1 MGFDKVVKIVFACMN
16 DYLDFN
22 IFWALFC
29 LLMLVIS
36 LGLNTSGAPGNWIML
51 GLASLYSWLMP
62 NESPY
67 GFGIFVI
74 LIILILAI
82 IGEILEFITSAI
94 STKKAGGTKRGMW
107 FSVIGSI
114 IGSFAGIFVGIPI
127 PIIGSLIAALLF
139 SGVGALLGAYYGEK
153 VEGKNNQEA
162 WKVGV
167 SSFTGRI
174 LGSLFKI
181 ICGFIALIC
190 MSIAM
195 VV

>member
-1 MGFDKVVKIVFACMN
+1 MMQGYLTYDLIWAIICLSLLIVS
-16 DYLDFN
+16 
-22 IFWALFC
+22 
-29 LLMLVIS
+29 LV
-36 LGLNTSGAPGNWIML
+36 LNLSGVPGNWIMV
-51 GLASLYSWLMP
+51 GIAIFYSWLMP
-62 NESPY
+62 SHSPY
-67 GFGIFVI
+67 DFGLIVI
-74 LIILILAI
+74 VMVLLLATL
-82 IGEILEFITSAI
+82 GEILEFFTGAL

-107 FSVIGSI
+107 FSI
-114 IGSFAGIFVGIPI
+114 IGSVLGSVVGIFIGIPI

-153 VEGKNNQEA
+153 VEGKNSKEA

-190 MSIAM
+190 MSVAM
-195 VV
+195 VI

>member
-1 MGFDKVVKIVFACMN
+1 MDSYI
-16 DYLDFN
+16 N
-22 IFWALFC
+22 INIIYALFFI
-29 LLMLVIS
+29 LLLVIS
-36 LGLNTSGAPGNWIML
+36 LSLNASGAPGNWIML
-51 GLASLYSWLMP
+51 GLAGFYSWLMP

-67 GFGIFVI
+67 DFGLIVI
-74 LIILILAI
+74 VMVLLLATL
-82 IGEILEFITSAI
+82 GEVLEFFTGAI

-114 IGSFAGIFVGIPI
+114 IGSVAGIFVGIPI
-127 PIIGSLIAALLF
+127 PVVGSLIAALLF

-153 VEGKNNQEA
+153 VEGKNSKDA

-190 MSIAM
+190 ISVAM
-195 VV
+195 VI

>member
-1 MGFDKVVKIVFACMN
+1 ME
-16 DYLDFN
+16 DYINFN
-22 IFWALFC
+22 LFWALFG
-29 LLMLVIS
+29 LLILVIS
-36 LGLNTSGAPGNWIML
+36 LGLNASGAPGNWIML
-51 GLASLYSWLMP
+51 GFASFYSWLMP

-67 GFGIFVI
+67 DFGLIVI
-74 LIILILAI
+74 VMVLLLAT
-82 IGEILEFITSAI
+82 IGEVLEFFTGAI

-114 IGSFAGIFVGIPI
+114 IGSVAGIFVGIPI
-127 PIIGSLIAALLF
+127 PVVGSLIAALLF

-153 VEGKNNQEA
+153 VEGKNSKDA

-190 MSIAM
+190 ISVAM
-195 VV
+195 VI

>member
-1 MGFDKVVKIVFACMN
+1 ME
-16 DYLDFN
+16 DYINFN
-22 IFWALFC
+22 LFWALFC
-29 LLMLVIS
+29 LLILVIS
-36 LGLNTSGAPGNWIML
+36 LGLNASGAPGNWIML
-51 GLASLYSWLMP
+51 GIASFYSWLMP

-67 GFGIFVI
+67 DFGLIVI
-74 LIILILAI
+74 VMVLLLAT
-82 IGEILEFITSAI
+82 IGEVLEFFTGAI
-94 STKKAGGTKRGMW
+94 STKKAGGTRRGMW

-114 IGSFAGIFVGIPI
+114 IGSVAGIFVGIPI
-127 PIIGSLIAALLF
+127 PVVGSLIAALLF

-153 VEGKNNQEA
+153 VEGKNSKDA

-190 MSIAM
+190 ISVAM
-195 VV
+195 VI

>member
-1 MGFDKVVKIVFACMN
+1 ME
-16 DYLDFN
+16 DYINFN
-22 IFWALFC
+22 LFWALFC
-29 LLMLVIS
+29 LLILVIS
-36 LGLNTSGAPGNWIML
+36 LGLNASGAPGNWIIL
-51 GLASLYSWLMP
+51 GIASFYSWLMP

-67 GFGIFVI
+67 DFGLIVI
-74 LIILILAI
+74 VMVLLLAT
-82 IGEILEFITSAI
+82 IGEVLEFFTGAI

-114 IGSFAGIFVGIPI
+114 IGSVAGIFVGIPI
-127 PIIGSLIAALLF
+127 PVVGSLIAALLF

-153 VEGKNNQEA
+153 VEGKNSKDA

-174 LGSLFKI
+174 LGSFFKI

-190 MSIAM
+190 ITVAM
-195 VV
+195 VI

>member
-1 MGFDKVVKIVFACMN
+1 VVE
-16 DYLDFN
+16 DYFN
-22 IFWALFC
+22 VNLIWALLC
-29 LLMLVIS
+29 ISTLVIS
-36 LGLNTSGAPGNWIML
+36 LILNASGAPGNWLML
-51 GLASLYSWLMP
+51 IVASFYAFLMP

-67 GFGIFVI
+67 DFG
-74 LIILILAI
+74 LIVLGLVLVFAI
-82 IGEILEFITSAI
+82 IGEILEFFTGAI
-94 STKKAGGTKRGMW
+94 STKKAGGTKRGIW

-114 IGSFAGIFVGIPI
+114 MGSIVGIFVGIPI

-153 VEGKNNQEA
+153 VEGKSSHDA
-162 WKVGV
+162 WKVGI

-174 LGSLFKI
+174 LGSIFKI

-195 VV
+195 LV

>member
-1 MGFDKVVKIVFACMN
+1 MQE
-16 DYLDFN
+16 YLSFN
-22 IFWALFC
+22 LFWALLFI
-29 LLMLVIS
+29 LVLVIS
-36 LGLNTSGAPGNWIML
+36 LGLNASGAPGNWIML
-51 GLASLYSWLMP
+51 GLASFYSWLMP

-67 GFGIFVI
+67 DFGIF
-74 LIILILAI
+74 IILIVLIFAI
-82 IGEILEFITSAI
+82 IGELLEFFTGAV
-94 STKKAGGTKRGMW
+94 STQKAGGTKRGMW
-107 FSVIGSI
+107 FSVIGAIMGSI
-114 IGSFAGIFVGIPI
+114 AGIFVGISI

-153 VEGKNNQEA
+153 VEGKSSHDA
-162 WKVGV
+162 WKVGI

-195 VV
+195 VF

>member
-1 MGFDKVVKIVFACMN
+1 MA
-16 DYLDFN
+16 DYIN
-22 IFWALFC
+22 INLFWALLFI
-29 LLMLVIS
+29 LVLVIS
-36 LGLNTSGAPGNWIML
+36 LGLNASGAPGNWIML
-51 GLASLYSWLMP
+51 GLAGFYSWLMP

-67 GFGIFVI
+67 HFGIF
-74 LIILILAI
+74 IILIVLIFAI
-82 IGEILEFITSAI
+82 IGEVLEFFSGVI

-114 IGSFAGIFVGIPI
+114 IGSLAGIFVGIPI

-139 SGVGALLGAYYGEK
+139 SGAGALLGAYYGEK
-153 VEGKNNQEA
+153 VEGKNSKEA

-190 MSIAM
+190 ISVAM
-195 VV
+195 II

>member
-1 MGFDKVVKIVFACMN
+1 MQE
-16 DYLDFN
+16 YLSFN
-22 IFWALFC
+22 LFWALLFI
-29 LLMLVIS
+29 LVLVIS
-36 LGLNTSGAPGNWIML
+36 LGLNASGVPGNWIML
-51 GLASLYSWLMP
+51 GLAGFYSLLMP

-67 GFGIFVI
+67 DFGIF
-74 LIILILAI
+74 IILIVLIFAI
-82 IGEILEFITSAI
+82 IGEILEFFTGAI

-139 SGVGALLGAYYGEK
+139 SGAGALLGAYYGEK
-153 VEGKNNQEA
+153 VEGKNSKEA

-190 MSIAM
+190 ISGAM
-195 VV
+195 VI

>member
-1 MGFDKVVKIVFACMN
+1 MSE
-16 DYLDFN
+16 YLNFN
-22 IFWALFC
+22 LFWALLCILF
-29 LLMLVIS
+29 LVIS
-36 LGLNTSGAPGNWIML
+36 LGLNASGAPGNWIML
-51 GLASLYSWLMP
+51 VIASLYSWLMP
-62 NESPY
+62 NESPFD
-67 GFGIFVI
+67 FGIVVI
-74 LIILILAI
+74 LTVLIFAI
-82 IGEILEFITSAI
+82 VGEILEFFTGAI

-153 VEGKNNQEA
+153 VEGKSSHDA
-162 WKVGV
+162 WKVGI

-190 MSIAM
+190 ISIAM
-195 VV
+195 VF

>member
-1 MGFDKVVKIVFACMN
+1 MQ
-16 DYLDFN
+16 DYLSFN
-22 IFWALFC
+22 LFWAL
-29 LLMLVIS
+29 LLILVLVIS
-36 LGLNTSGAPGNWIML
+36 LILNASGAPGNWAML
-51 GLASLYSWLMP
+51 GFASVYSWLMP
-62 NESPY
+62 KESPY
-67 GFGIFVI
+67 DFGIFIV
-74 LIILILAI
+74 LIVLIFAI
-82 IGEILEFITSAI
+82 IGEILEFFTGAI

-114 IGSFAGIFVGIPI
+114 VGSLAGIFVGIPI

-139 SGVGALLGAYYGEK
+139 SGAGALLGAYYGEK
-153 VEGKNNQEA
+153 VEGKNFKEA

-190 MSIAM
+190 ISVAM
-195 VV
+195 VI